1 MRSFTSLAYRIH
13 EHRYHMANV
22 PNVAFRL
29 CDTVLCIWRVQCS
42 EHVFV
47 GRAHGF
53 NRTEIAKHQ
62 WGYVCLG

>member
-1 MRSFTSLAYRIH
+1 
-13 EHRYHMANV
+13 MANV